1 MNEASDEE
9 EEIEI
14 KSGEKAPR
22 RESHVPL
29 ADDRSPVKQ
38 ESVEAPLASGG
49 DAGASEYATKANV
62 TAPKLAEELEG
73 SIGTAD
79 FKQNGSKE

>member
-14 KSGEKAPR
+14 KSDLKAPR

-29 ADDRSPVKQ
+29 ANSLSAVKQ
-38 ESVEAPLASGG
+38 ESVEVPLASPK
-49 DAGASEYATKANV
+49 DEGASEYATKANV
-62 TAPKLAEELEG
+62 TAPKLSEELEG